1 MREKFPV
8 LSLASFFKQKI
19 NELLIKIIVRQ
30 KLIFLLFRMVLNLIN
45 RGTEDISDSAE
56 INKDLKIK
64 FEDSEIDWETHPEVE
79 YGDDD
84 KNQLQYYK
92 VSFLLDS

>member
-1 MREKFPV
+1 
-8 LSLASFFKQKI
+8 
-19 NELLIKIIVRQ
+19 
-30 KLIFLLFRMVLNLIN
+30 MVLNLIN